1 MRKLV
6 VLYLGFGILYKF
18 IEWVG
23 YLHVGNYRNFSGRK
37 QSFGGLHT
45 EAHGWYEYQVL
56 ELCTEGYTTYDSST
70 VTSKQ
75 KNQWSKSRGIDC
87 TPYI

>member
-1 MRKLV
+1 MQKLV
-6 VLYLGFGILYKF
+6 VLYLGFGISYNF

-37 QSFGGLHT
+37 QSFGQQPAYRGPWLVS
-45 EAHGWYEYQVL
+45 YQVS

-70 VTSKQ
+70 NCHKQ
-75 KNQWSKSRGIDC
+75 TENPVVQE
-87 TPYI
+87 